1 MPASRLRAFLE
12 LSIDGAE
19 RAASIIRRHPCAWQA
34 VSDGQA
40 RSSGSSSRPS
50 GVIRRSPRKEKPAH
64 AAIARYIIS
73 HNVYYVLYGTRGAL
87 LASCLIPD
95 RCVSF
100 GKPRKPVCHLQ
111 HGTPTTGLPGTD
123 PTHALGVSV
132 ARPVGRA
139 PVGHGRCWNLAASQD
154 RRCLEY
160 SIQGRD
166 STIRRGRSH
175 RAINS
180 RN

>member
-1 MPASRLRAFLE
+1 MPASGLRAFLE

-73 HNVYYVLYGTRGAL
+73 HNVYYVHMRLDRTGG
-87 LASCLIPD
+87 LAPIHF
-95 RCVSF
+95 SF
-100 GKPRKPVCHLQ
+100 
-111 HGTPTTGLPGTD
+111 
-123 PTHALGVSV
+123 
-132 ARPVGRA
+132 
-139 PVGHGRCWNLAASQD
+139 ASPQ
-154 RRCLEY
+154 EA
-160 SIQGRD
+160 S
-166 STIRRGRSH
+166 
-175 RAINS
+175 A
-180 RN
+180 